1 MTATMT
7 TSIQEIVETIRSEED
22 IRLHYCR
29 SCSQGVSLV
38 QELQPYLGILKA
50 NDYDAYR
57 EECNRLAEGL
67 ISFIDSFVKKT
78 VLKYEPDYYL
88 IDLGLSGV
96 TDDLRDADALVS
108 YLSQMDLSFEHKVQ
122 LNIYQR
128 SIGDLILTAKKYRKD
143 VLRFRRRE
151 RIRYYLDGPVFAGL
165 IALGVLNLFAIIK
178 VVF

>member
-1 MTATMT
+1 M
-7 TSIQEIVETIRSEED
+7 
-22 IRLHYCR
+22 
-29 SCSQGVSLV
+29 
-38 QELQPYLGILKA
+38 
-50 NDYDAYR
+50 
-57 EECNRLAEGL
+57 
-67 ISFIDSFVKKT
+67 
-78 VLKYEPDYYL
+78 LKYEPDYYL

-178 VVF
+178 VVFFSK